1 MQKLF
6 VTAQEAKQK
15 DIEHAS
21 GILQSCFHIL
31 TTGCRLWWDREVMD
45 MVIRTCDVLHNLTID
60 YEREHNVDGG
70 YINDADYLLLHRMV
84 LVPCNPNQSV
94 EEREVLMASMQNME
108 QHNLLQHGL
117 MVERWEAW
125 IALNGDDNMEDD
137 INKDNTVQ

>member
-1 MQKLF
+1 
-6 VTAQEAKQK
+6 
-15 DIEHAS
+15 
-21 GILQSCFHIL
+21 
-31 TTGCRLWWDREVMD
+31 MD

-137 INKDNTVQ
+137 INKDNTVQW